1 MGTRS
6 LTYVYNTYQN
16 ENGQDVDEPVVCMY
30 RQFDGY
36 PSGHGAELAEFLLP
50 FRFINGISG
59 EVKIGRFAN
68 GMGCIAAQMIS
79 AFKTE
84 VGGIY
89 LHQPILGRDDWQE
102 YEYHVFENRV
112 VIYSGQYQD
121 GNIAFDGDYEQF
133 AGFCSEEQI
142 A

>member
-6 LTYVYNTYQN
+6 LTYVYDTCKDD
-16 ENGQDVDEPVVCMY
+16 NGQETYNPVVCMY
-30 RQFDGY
+30 RQYDGY

-50 FRFINGISG
+50 FKVVNGISG
-59 EVKIGRFAN
+59 EVKIGQFAN

-79 AFKTE
+79 AFKKE

-112 VIYSGQYQD
+112 VIYSGAYGD
-121 GNIAFDGDYEQF
+121 EDVIFEGDYQQF
-133 AGFCSEEQI
+133 FNFCNEKEM